1 MNYENQQDLMATA
14 ASLASVEAEQNII
27 GGLLIEPSAM
37 SKCRD
42 LTADK
47 FYQAQH
53 KIIFG
58 AMKAMVAEHLPID
71 VVTVNDR
78 LESIGEADNTGGLNY
93 LVTLAQNTPSAANI
107 RRYVEIVENRYTERE
122 LLKLAAE
129 VEKIAL
135 SRGGESVAEKCAAV
149 SAAVSAINQTAKRE
163 ETNMSYSEAAAD
175 MLNYMTEMNER
186 GGALIGIPTGLEELD
201 RKTGGMQD
209 GNLIV
214 IAARPSMGKTVL
226 AENIARNAA
235 KLGKIVH
242 FQSYEMMQREIV
254 MRGAAAEM
262 GIDFGSMKQCEMT
275 RLDYD
280 NLGAFTAK
288 LSNWHFS
295 IDTAVLDVDQIALTA
310 ADKKINGGLDLLVVD
325 HLHLVKKND
334 RNNEVQELGRIST
347 RLKQLAMELKIPVI
361 LVAQLNRAVA
371 KQGDKRPTMADIRG
385 SGTVEQDAN
394 IIIMPHREVY
404 YDNQANPNEAELI
417 IAKNRD
423 GEMGTVVCGFE
434 GNHARFVNEPSPWI
448 PPEHESE
455 PNKTANGR
463 WRT

>member
-1 MNYENQQDLMATA
+1 MNEFENNPLDL
-14 ASLASVEAEQNII
+14 LASVEAEQNII
-27 GGLLIEPSAM
+27 GGLLLEPTAM
-37 SKCRD
+37 AKCRN
-42 LTADK
+42 LTAEK
-47 FYQAQH
+47 FYQVRH
-53 KIIFG
+53 RIIF
-58 AMKAMVAEHLPID
+58 AALKAMAAENMPID
-71 VVTVNDR
+71 VVTAHER
-78 LESIGEADNTGGLNY
+78 LENIGEEENAGGMTY
-93 LVTLAQNTPSAANI
+93 LIELAQNTPSAANI
-107 RRYVEIVENRYTERE
+107 RRYVEIIENRHTERE
-122 LLKLAAE
+122 LLKLAGE

-163 ETNMSYSEAAAD
+163 ETNMSYAEAAAD

-186 GGALIGIPTGLEELD
+186 DGALIGIPTGLQELD

-235 KLGKIVH
+235 KLGKKVH
-242 FQSYEMMQREIV
+242 FQSYEMVQREIV

-262 GIDFGSMKQCEMT
+262 GIDFGNMKQCQMT
-275 RLDYD
+275 RQDYD
-280 NLGAFTAK
+280 KLGKFTAQ
-288 LSNWHFS
+288 LGRWNLS
-295 IDTAVLDVDQIALTA
+295 IDTAILSVEEISLMA
-310 ADKKINGGLDLLVVD
+310 ADKKLNNGLDLLIID
-325 HLHLVKKND
+325 HLHLVKKAG
-334 RNNEVQELGRIST
+334 RESEVQELGRIST

-404 YDNQANPNEAELI
+404 YDNQANPHEAELI

-434 GNHARFVNEPSPWI
+434 GNHARFVNEPNPWQ
-448 PPEHESE
+448 PPKKQEWHGY
-455 PNKTANGR
+455 AD
-463 WRT
+463 

>member
-1 MNYENQQDLMATA
+1 MIYENQQDLMAMA
-14 ASLASVEAEQNII
+14 ASLASVEAEQALI

-37 SKCRD
+37 AKCRD

-47 FYQAQH
+47 FYQVQH
-53 KIIFG
+53 KTIFG
-58 AMKAMVAEHLPID
+58 AIKAMAAENLPID
-71 VVTVNDR
+71 VITVNDR

-107 RRYVEIVENRYTERE
+107 SRHIEIVENRHTERE
-122 LLKLAAE
+122 LLKLAGE

-149 SAAVSAINQTAKRE
+149 SAAVSAINQTARRE

-175 MLNYMTEMNER
+175 MLEYMTKMNER
-186 GGALIGIPTGLEELD
+186 GDALIGIPTGLEELD

-235 KLGKIVH
+235 KLGKKVH
-242 FQSYEMMQREIV
+242 FQSYEMVQREIV

-262 GIDFGSMKQCEMT
+262 GIDFGNMKQCEMT
-275 RLDYD
+275 QLDYD
-280 NLGAFTAK
+280 NLSAFTAK

-310 ADKKINGGLDLLVVD
+310 ADKKINGGLDLLVID
-325 HLHLVKKND
+325 HLHLVKKSD

-404 YDNQANPNEAELI
+404 YDDQANPHEAELI

-434 GNHARFVNEPSPWI
+434 GNHARFVNEPNPWI